1 MKVIKK
7 ENTEDVYAFN
17 PAKFLKG
24 EGIQAEAYIEVDI
37 TDDEGHK
44 LDTML
49 MPAKL
54 HEDLSPEEFE
64 QETLRAYKTFLMAR
78 KLTDPEAVKALAE
91 DFKKSVDIADL
102 VGSMVWLHILNVYQ
116 KLVKRGPTVD
126 EQKLD
131 TAESSSQNGNLEAF
145 IKQLRPVLNTDET
158 YQDMAKEAWT
168 QAIALALQ
176 DIQADLGEGFISTA
190 SDEEFNKAMEEHLYA
205 EDFDLNT
212 VLNNSVLHFVQD
224 LAKQVVEASDLP
236 HKSIRSIERL
246 LGLQREMVQ
255 LKPSALNSDIE
266 IQIKEA
272 FLPVPTNIEIQLG
285 FKAIWGGGK
294 NWRDKGIWGIDPY
307 DGVARVMEPV
317 GGHSSVLIWVDPK
330 IEYEESSFTSEDMAA
345 YIESLS
351 PLTTDVALA
360 VLAALG
366 ESEDPFNKAVKITV
380 DDIIKLKGI
389 KAWGLQKEELIKR
402 IDQEMKNLQRL
413 RFEIHSMPSPDPNT
427 GKWVP
432 EGHSWEND
440 RLFDI
445 VRVEKYKQSPTGEK
459 KTIAVAWSVRAGQ
472 WAQYFLTPNGLRQVC
487 YVSKKL
493 LELSHR
499 DDRKAEQLAK
509 KIGQYVS
516 LLKWRLGLGQDLI
529 FKIGNLCHAIGE
541 LPEQEQK
548 PGRFRDSFETA
559 LNLLTENGI
568 FERIDYGPD
577 KFNDYERKKG
587 WLSRWLNYKINFI
600 LPTDEAPEEP
610 QADLP
615 QLSEAPNTEPKRQKK
630 SRKARRKPKKED
642 PFDGT
647 VLRSARQ
654 QKNITQEELAQYL
667 GITRKQLS
675 LIENNKVKPSAGTLK
690 KIRKWL
696 SYAE

>member
-17 PAKFLKG
+17 PAKIIKG
-24 EGIQAEAYIEVDI
+24 EGIQTEPYIEVDI
-37 TDDEGHK
+37 EDDEGHK

-54 HEDLSPEEFE
+54 YETLTPEEFQ
-64 QETLRAYKTFLMAR
+64 QETLKAYKTFLMAR

-102 VGSMVWLHILNVYQ
+102 VGGMVWLHILNVYQ
-116 KLVKRGPTVD
+116 KLVKRGPTID

-131 TAESSSQNGNLEAF
+131 TAEETF
-145 IKQLRPVLNTDET
+145 INQLRPALNTDET

-168 QAIALALQ
+168 QTIALALQ
-176 DIQADLGEGFISTA
+176 GIQADLGEDFISTA
-190 SDEEFNKAMEEHLYA
+190 SDEEFDKAMEEHLYA

-224 LAKQVVEASDLP
+224 LAKQVVEALDLP
-236 HKSIRSIERL
+236 HKSISSIERL
-246 LGLQREMVQ
+246 LGLQRETVQ
-255 LKPSALNSDIE
+255 LKPSTLNSDIE

-516 LLKWRLGLGQDLI
+516 LLKWRLGLGQDLT

-559 LNLLTENGI
+559 LNLLTENDI

-577 KFNDYERKKG
+577 KFNDYERTKG
-587 WLSRWLNYKINFI
+587 WLSRWLNYTITFI

>member
-1 MKVIKK
+1 MKVIRK
-7 ENTEDVYAFN
+7 ETNSEDVYSFN
-17 PAKFLKG
+17 PTKFFKG
-24 EGIQAEAYIEVDI
+24 EDMQAEAYIEVDI

-54 HEDLSPEEFE
+54 YETLTPEEFQ
-64 QETLRAYKTFLMAR
+64 QETLKAYKTFLMAR
-78 KLTDPEAVKALAE
+78 KLIDPEAVKALAE

-102 VGSMVWLHILNVYQ
+102 VGGMVWLHILNVYQ

-131 TAESSSQNGNLEAF
+131 TAEEAF
-145 IKQLRPVLNTDET
+145 IKQLRPVLNTDEA
-158 YQDMAKEAWT
+158 YQNMAKQAWT
-168 QAIALALQ
+168 EAIALALQ

-224 LAKQVVEASDLP
+224 LAKQVVEALDLP
-236 HKSIRSIERL
+236 HKSISSIERL
-246 LGLQREMVQ
+246 LGLQRETVQ
-255 LKPSALNSDIE
+255 LKPSTLNSDIE

-445 VRVEKYKQSPTGEK
+445 VRVEKYKQSPIGEK

-516 LLKWRLGLGQDLI
+516 LLKWRLGLGQDLT

-541 LPEQEQK
+541 LPEQEQN

-577 KFNDYERKKG
+577 KFNDYERTKG
-587 WLSRWLNYKINFI
+587 WLSRWLNYTITFI

-615 QLSEAPNTEPKRQKK
+615 QLPEAPNTEPKRQRK

>member
-17 PAKFLKG
+17 PAKIIKG
-24 EGIQAEAYIEVDI
+24 EGIQTEAYIEVDI

-44 LDTML
+44 LDTVL
-49 MPAKL
+49 MPAG
-54 HEDLSPEEFE
+54 ECEGLSPEEIE
-64 QETLRAYKTFLMAR
+64 QKALNVYKTFLMAR

-116 KLVKRGPTVD
+116 KLVKRGPTID

-131 TAESSSQNGNLEAF
+131 TAEETF

-168 QAIALALQ
+168 EAIALALQ
-176 DIQADLGEGFISTA
+176 DIQADLGEDFIYTA

-212 VLNNSVLHFVQD
+212 ILNNSVLHFVQD

-246 LGLQREMVQ
+246 LGLQRETVQ
-255 LKPSALNSDIE
+255 LKPSTLNSDIE

-472 WAQYFLTPNGLRQVC
+472 WAQYFLTP
-487 YVSKKL
+487 
-493 LELSHR
+493 
-499 DDRKAEQLAK
+499 
-509 KIGQYVS
+509 
-516 LLKWRLGLGQDLI
+516 
-529 FKIGNLCHAIGE
+529 
-541 LPEQEQK
+541 
-548 PGRFRDSFETA
+548 
-559 LNLLTENGI
+559 
-568 FERIDYGPD
+568 
-577 KFNDYERKKG
+577 
-587 WLSRWLNYKINFI
+587 
-600 LPTDEAPEEP
+600 TD
-610 QADLP
+610 
-615 QLSEAPNTEPKRQKK
+615 
-630 SRKARRKPKKED
+630 
-642 PFDGT
+642 
-647 VLRSARQ
+647 
-654 QKNITQEELAQYL
+654 
-667 GITRKQLS
+667 
-675 LIENNKVKPSAGTLK
+675 
-690 KIRKWL
+690 
-696 SYAE
+696 

>member
-17 PAKFLKG
+17 PAEII
-24 EGIQAEAYIEVDI
+24 EGGDIQTYIEVNI
-37 TDDEGHK
+37 EDDEGHK

-49 MPAKL
+49 MPAEL
-54 HEDLSPEEFE
+54 YETLTPEEFE
-64 QETLRAYKTFLMAR
+64 QETLKTYKIFLLAR
-78 KLTDPEAVKALAE
+78 ELTDPKAIEALAE
-91 DFKKSVDIADL
+91 DFKKSIDITDL
-102 VGSMVWLHILNVYQ
+102 VGGMVWAHILNVYKRIKNLAIDGQ
-116 KLVKRGPTVD
+116 KT
-126 EQKLD
+126 D
-131 TAESSSQNGNLEAF
+131 TNMKAF
-145 IKQLRPVLNTDET
+145 IEQLKPALNTDEV
-158 YQDMAKEAWT
+158 YQDMAKQAWT
-168 QAIALALQ
+168 EAIALVLQ
-176 DIQADLGEGFISTA
+176 DIQADLGEDFIYTA
-190 SDEEFNKAMEEHLYA
+190 SDEEFDKAMEKHLYA

-212 VLNNSVLHFVQD
+212 ILNNSVLHFVQD

-389 KAWGLQKEELIKR
+389 KAWGLQKEDLIKR

-445 VRVEKYKQSPTGEK
+445 VRVEKYKQSPIGEK

-516 LLKWRLGLGQDLI
+516 LLKWRLGLGQDLT

-577 KFNDYERKKG
+577 KFNDYERTKS
-587 WLSRWLNYKINFI
+587 WLSRWLNYTVTFI
-600 LPTDEAPEEP
+600 LPTDETSEEP

-615 QLSEAPNTEPKRQKK
+615 HLPEAPNAEPKQQKK
-630 SRKARRKPKKED
+630 RRKARRKPKKEAL
-642 PFDGT
+642 FDGT

-675 LIENNKVKPSAGTLK
+675 LIENNKVKPSAGTIN

-696 SYAE
+696 DHAE

>member
-17 PAKFLKG
+17 PAKIIKG
-24 EGIQAEAYIEVDI
+24 EGIQTEAYIEVDI
-37 TDDEGHK
+37 EDDEGHK

-54 HEDLSPEEFE
+54 YETLTPEEFQ
-64 QETLRAYKTFLMAR
+64 QETLKAYKTFLMAR

-102 VGSMVWLHILNVYQ
+102 VGGMVWLHILNVYQ
-116 KLVKRGPTVD
+116 KLVKRGPTID

-131 TAESSSQNGNLEAF
+131 TAEETF

-168 QAIALALQ
+168 EAIALALQ
-176 DIQADLGEGFISTA
+176 DIQADLGEDFIYTA

-212 VLNNSVLHFVQD
+212 ILNNSVLHFVQD
-224 LAKQVVEASDLP
+224 LAKQVVETLDLP

-577 KFNDYERKKG
+577 KFNDYERTKG
-587 WLSRWLNYKINFI
+587 WLSRWLNYTITFI
-600 LPTDEAPEEP
+600 LPTDEAPEKP

-615 QLSEAPNTEPKRQKK
+615 QLPEAPNTEPKRQKK

-642 PFDGT
+642 HFDGT